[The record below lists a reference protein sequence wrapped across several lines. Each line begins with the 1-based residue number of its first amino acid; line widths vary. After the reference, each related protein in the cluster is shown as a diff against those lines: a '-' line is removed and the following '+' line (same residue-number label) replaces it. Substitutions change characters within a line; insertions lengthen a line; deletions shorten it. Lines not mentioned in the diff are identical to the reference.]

1 MSSLL
6 RFIVIFILV
15 YVFVNVCAYT
25 LCELGREV
33 QMPEKVSDSFLL
45 ELQEAVDL
53 LTGTLGTELGS
64 SEKAEF
70 S

>member
-1 MSSLL
+1 M
-6 RFIVIFILV
+6 

-33 QMPEKVSDSFLL
+33 QTPENVSDSFLL
-45 ELQEAVDL
+45 ERQEAVDL